1 VSRAPRYIVSVED
14 RLSERMTG
22 HAGTTYE
29 SPPHSLEHAHALVR
43 MLLDAP
49 SRPIEGE
56 GPWRRARA
64 GGERVVW
71 LTLAD
76 QLF

>member
-1 VSRAPRYIVSVED
+1 MPGPRYIVSVED
-14 RLSERMTG
+14 RLSEQMTG
-22 HAGTTYE
+22 HAGAAYE
-29 SPPHSLEHAHALVR
+29 SPPHLLEHAHELVR
-43 MLLDAP
+43 VLLDSPGRA
-49 SRPIEGE
+49 IEGE

-76 QLF
+76 QLFV